1 MSATFDT
8 RKAVNKLE
16 RADFDDGKSDAIVEV
31 MSDSRAGLAIRADLG
46 HLATREDIANL
57 RAELQRDMRHM
68 FAGLVGFTI
77 ALIGIAKWLFG

>member
-16 RADFDDGKSDAIVEV
+16 RV
-31 MSDSRAGLAIRADLG
+31 DSRAGLATGADLE